1 MSKTHQQTFPFKSP
15 LILENPN
22 LRNYICR
29 STNEMNIQ
37 DDLFPWQNKDHNH
50 HFTSFRSLSETHQT
64 KWLSTISDSRLK
76 GLRIIKRVKTG
87 MTIPEIVKTDQNN
100 LERPLDSNATLSNS
114 RRSSHPTYVL
124 YSHTGKPNPYESS
137 KEYNINPVKLRVF
150 ILPSFPCTCA
160 PRQRKRPPMIK
171 VRKSVAILQ
180 SYSFRRRRKLSRSFT
195 WLRNRKQ
202 N

>member
-29 STNEMNIQ
+29 STNELNIQ

-137 KEYNINPVKLRVF
+137 KEYNINPVETQSIYLT
-150 ILPSFPCTCA
+150 ILPVYLCA
-160 PRQRKRPPMIK
+160 KTEKKTTNDQG
-171 VRKSVAILQ
+171 S
-180 SYSFRRRRKLSRSFT
+180 
-195 WLRNRKQ
+195 
-202 N
+202 